1 MAEVAGPR
9 DLLLG
14 VDIGTTRTK
23 AAVLDIGGRELS
35 WGSAPTPWEQ
45 VATGAETSAHGLL
58 AAVLRATAQALEAA
72 PPGPVVGAGVTSM
85 AETAVFLDEHGRPS
99 GPSIVWYDTRGVDE
113 AYELEES
120 FGGEGFAR
128 HTGLPASAL
137 CTLAKLKWLSRQG
150 WRAPARVMSVAD
162 WVVHALGGDQASE
175 ASLACRTGAVDVP
188 GRRWWDEAIEWSG
201 VPQGSF
207 PPLLQAGQR
216 VGKARL
222 DQARDL
228 ASRSS
233 GGSASPAASLSTAL
247 RRLEGAA
254 LTSAGHDHLSAAAG
268 TGTITTAQ
276 VLDSCGTSEA
286 IVRAVTPL
294 DRDATAQAVRVGLCV
309 SWHTVAGHD
318 ALLIGHPLG
327 LLLDR
332 LLRLLGV
339 AGSDAVDGLDDRA
352 RAVAPGRLRV
362 VSNGFFEDPSIVG
375 LHADVTPEALWS
387 AAMDEVVSNAARAV
401 EVTSAFAGPAEELVF
416 SGGWANCT
424 GLRRRRLEL
433 LPQVRWPAVGEAGAR
448 GAALFGGCAAGL
460 FEGPGQ
466 FPLPADRPLFPA

>member
-1 MAEVAGPR
+1 MAGPR

-23 AAVLDIGGRELS
+23 AAVLDVDGRELS

-45 VATGAETSAHGLL
+45 VATGAETSALGLL
-58 AAVLRATAQALEAA
+58 SAVFRATAQALEAA

-85 AETAVFLDEHGRPS
+85 AETAVFLDKHGRPC
-99 GPSIVWYDTRGVDE
+99 GPSIVWYDTRGEEE
-113 AYELEES
+113 ASALEEA
-120 FGGEGFAR
+120 FGGDGFAR

-150 WRAPARVMSVAD
+150 WPAPARVMSVAD
-162 WVVHALGGDQASE
+162 WVVHALGGEQASE
-175 ASLACRTGAVDVP
+175 ASLASRTGAVDVP
-188 GRRWWDEAIEWSG
+188 GRRWWDDAIEWSG
-201 VPQGSF
+201 VPRGSF
-207 PPLLQAGQR
+207 PRLVQAGER
-216 VGKARL
+216 VGKAHL

-228 ASRSS
+228 APGS
-233 GGSASPAASLSTAL
+233 GGAWVSPVASLSAAL
-247 RRLEGAA
+247 GRLEGAA

-268 TGTITTAQ
+268 TGAITAAQ

-294 DRDATAQAVRVGLCV
+294 DRDATAQAVSVGLCV
-309 SWHTVAGHD
+309 SWHAVPGHD

-332 LLRLLGV
+332 LLRLIGV
-339 AGSDAVDGLDDRA
+339 AGAPAVDRLDDRA

-362 VSNGFFEDPSIVG
+362 VSNGFFEDPSITG
-375 LHADVTPEALWS
+375 LHPDVTPEALWS
-387 AAMDEVVSNAARAV
+387 AAMEVVVSNAARAV
-401 EVTSAFAGPAEELVF
+401 EVASAFAGPAEELVF

-433 LPQVRWPAVGEAGAR
+433 LPTARWPAVGEAGAR

-466 FPLPADRPLFPA
+466 FPLPADRQLFPA